1 MTELIKSTVKNLR
14 KKWLRTLLTVAGI
27 GVGTLLITLVSIL
40 GDTGKAIIGKELNGM
55 GLDGI
60 AVSADAQ
67 DALNEDAL
75 TRIRS
80 LYRVESAMP
89 LAVRVTTARI
99 GTLDTFVA
107 ACGIDAGADQVI
119 SLEVLHG
126 RLLERGDISGAGN
139 VCVVDEAVA
148 KNAYNRENIV
158 GKTLTLCVGDT
169 TQTFTVVGVSKAGSS
184 VMQNVAGYIPY
195 MVYFPYTTLQ
205 EMTGND
211 TFDRIAVRIA
221 DGAKM
226 DKTRAALQRML
237 TGSDMGDTTYT
248 LDNLATQRDK
258 LERLMDIIALV
269 LKVISAVSLLVA
281 GMSIMTVM
289 LVSVHERTGEIGIK
303 KAVGATGRRIMWEF
317 MTEAIL
323 LTLAGSLAGVA
334 FALLFA
340 LVAALVSGIA
350 VTVSVATII
359 GIVLFSIF
367 LGVVFGVYP
376 AQKAAALPPAVALRN
391 A

>member
-27 GVGTLLITLVSIL
+27 GVGTLLITLVSVL

-55 GLDGI
+55 GLDGL
-60 AVSADAQ
+60 AVSADT
-67 DALNEDAL
+67 EDAL
-75 TRIRS
+75 DESALMRIRA
-80 LYRVESAMP
+80 LYRVDSAMP
-89 LAVRVTTARI
+89 LAVHVTTAQI
-99 GTLDTFVA
+99 GVLDAYVA

-119 SLEVLHG
+119 SLEILHG
-126 RLLERGDISGAGN
+126 RLLERGDISGGCR

-148 KNAYNRENIV
+148 KNAYGRENIV
-158 GKTLTLCVGDT
+158 GKTLSLRIGDT
-169 TQTFTVVGVSKAGSS
+169 IETFTVVGVSKAGSS

-195 MVYFPYTTLQ
+195 MVYFPYTTLRSV
-205 EMTGND
+205 TGDD

-221 DGAKM
+221 DDAEM
-226 DKTRAALQRML
+226 ETTRQALQRML
-237 TGSDMGDTTYT
+237 TRTDAGDATYT

-269 LKVISAVSLLVA
+269 LKIISAVSLLVA

-303 KAVGATGRRIMWEF
+303 KAVGATGGRIMLEF
-317 MTEAIL
+317 MTEAVL
-323 LTLAGSLAGVA
+323 LTLAGSLVGVGI
-334 FALLFA
+334 ALLFVF
-340 LVAALVSGIA
+340 VAALVSGVA
-350 VTVSVATII
+350 VTLSVSTIF
-359 GIVLFSIF
+359 GIILFSVF

>member
-27 GVGTLLITLVSIL
+27 GVGTLLITLVSVL

-55 GLDGI
+55 GLDGL
-60 AVSADAQ
+60 AVSADTE

-75 TRIRS
+75 MRIRS
-80 LYRVESAMP
+80 LYRVDSAMP
-89 LAVRVTTARI
+89 LAVHVTTAQI
-99 GTLDTFVA
+99 GVLDAYVA

-119 SLEVLHG
+119 SLEILHG
-126 RLLERGDISGAGN
+126 RLLERGDVSGGAR

-148 KNAYNRENIV
+148 HNAYGRENIV
-158 GKTLTLCVGDT
+158 GKTLSLRLGDT
-169 TQTFTVVGVSKAGSS
+169 VETFTVVGVSKAGSS

-195 MVYFPYTTLQ
+195 MVYFPYTTLRSV
-205 EMTGND
+205 TGDD

-221 DGAKM
+221 DGAEM
-226 DKTRAALQRML
+226 ESTRLALQRML
-237 TGSDMGDTTYT
+237 MRTDAGDATYT

-269 LKVISAVSLLVA
+269 LKIISAVSLLVA

-303 KAVGATGRRIMWEF
+303 KAVGATGGRIMLEF
-317 MTEAIL
+317 MTEAVL
-323 LTLAGSLAGVA
+323 LTLAGSLAGVLV
-334 FALLFA
+334 ALLFVFA
-340 LVAALVSGIA
+340 AALVSGIA
-350 VTVSVATII
+350 VTFSVTTIL
-359 GIVLFSIF
+359 GIVLFSLF